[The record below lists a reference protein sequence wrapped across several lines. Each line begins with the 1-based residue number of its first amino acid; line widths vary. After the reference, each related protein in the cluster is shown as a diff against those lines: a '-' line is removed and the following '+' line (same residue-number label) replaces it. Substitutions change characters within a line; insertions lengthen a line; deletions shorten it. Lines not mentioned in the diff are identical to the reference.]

1 MELRDID
8 YFLAV
13 SSERSMRAAATR
25 LGLTQPA
32 LSKAIRRL
40 EDEVGAVLLDR
51 DARGVALTVYGR
63 SFLRHARSLQAGMT
77 EASSEIR
84 ALAAGTAG
92 LVRLGAGPRWQQWL
106 LPEAIRR
113 FRSAHPDVQ
122 LLVTGGTDD
131 VLKEQ
136 LSAGELDFIVASIPE
151 GTEFPALEGHGLVV
165 DEYRVVADRNHPL
178 RRAADPTLA
187 DLLRFAWVLP
197 NAKTYLMARFEAIL
211 RAHGL
216 TPPRP
221 MIETDLPTMRFALM
235 RGSDLLSVH
244 IVGQLRAFG
253 ETRILP
259 IEIAEARWQRPSGL
273 IQRRGIEPNP
283 AAVELMR
290 IMADLAARERC
301 DLASAPA
308 QCYSDDGRG
317 EGATLVTAA

>member
-13 SSERSMRAAATR
+13 AAERSMRAAALR

-32 LSKAIRRL
+32 LTKAIRRL

-84 ALAAGTAG
+84 ALAQGTAG

-113 FRSAHPDVQ
+113 FRRDHPDVQ
-122 LLVTGGTDD
+122 LVIVGGTDD

-136 LSAGELDFIVASIPE
+136 LTAGEIDFIIASIPE
-151 GTEFPALEGHGLVV
+151 GTEFPALEGKGLLA
-165 DEYRVVADRNHPL
+165 DEYRVVGDRDHPL
-178 RRAADPTLA
+178 RRKPQPTLA
-187 DLLRFAWVLP
+187 DLFDYPWILP
-197 NAKTYLMARFEAIL
+197 NPKTYLMARFEAIL

-216 TPPRP
+216 SPPRP
-221 MIETDLPTMRFALM
+221 IVETDLPTMRFALM
-235 RGSDLLSVH
+235 RGSTFLSVH
-244 IVGQLRAFG
+244 IMGQLRAFR
-253 ETRILP
+253 ESHILP
-259 IEIAEARWQRPSGL
+259 IEVAAARWHRSSGL
-273 IQRRGIEPNP
+273 IQRRGVEPNP
-283 AAVELMR
+283 AAVALMR
-290 IMADLAARERC
+290 IVETLAAEERT
-301 DLASAPA
+301 AEE
-308 QCYSDDGRG
+308 G
-317 EGATLVTAA
+317 EMLTTAA

>member
-13 SSERSMRAAATR
+13 AAERSMRAAALR

-32 LSKAIRRL
+32 LTKAIRRL

-51 DARGVALTVYGR
+51 DTRGVALTVYGH

-113 FRSAHPDVQ
+113 FRRLHPDVQ
-122 LLVTGGTDD
+122 LTVTGGTDD

-136 LSAGELDFIVASIPE
+136 LTAGELDFIVASIPE
-151 GTEFPALEGHGLVV
+151 GTEFPALEGQGLVV
-165 DEYRVVADRNHPL
+165 DEYRVVADRDHPL
-178 RRAADPTLA
+178 RQQAEATLA
-187 DLLRFAWVLP
+187 DLLSYPWVLP
-197 NAKTYLMARFEAIL
+197 NPHTYLMARFEAIL

-235 RGSDLLSVH
+235 RGSTFLSVH
-244 IVGQLRAFG
+244 IMGQLRAFG

-259 IEIAEARWQRPSGL
+259 IEIAEARWHRPSGL

-283 AAVELMR
+283 AAVALMQ
-290 IMADLAARERC
+290 IVESLSAEERKAE
-301 DLASAPA
+301 DGAP
-308 QCYSDDGRG
+308 
-317 EGATLVTAA
+317 LTAAA

>member
-13 SSERSMRAAATR
+13 AGERSMRAAAAR

-32 LSKAIRRL
+32 LTKAIRRL

-51 DARGVALTVYGR
+51 DTRGVALTVYGR

-113 FRSAHPDVQ
+113 FRRDRPDVQ
-122 LLVTGGTDD
+122 LVVVGGTDD

-136 LSAGELDFIVASIPE
+136 LTAGGLDFIVASIPE
-151 GTEFPALEGHGLVV
+151 GTEFPALSGSGLIV

-178 RRAADPTLA
+178 RRKADPTLA
-187 DLLRFAWVLP
+187 DLLAFPWVLP
-197 NAKTYLMARFEAIL
+197 NPKTYLMARFEAIL

-221 MIETDLPTMRFALM
+221 MVETDLPALRFALM
-235 RGSDLLSVH
+235 RGADFLSVH
-244 IVGQLRAFG
+244 IVGQLQAFG

-259 IEIAEARWQRPSGL
+259 IEVAEARWQRPSGL

-283 AAVELMR
+283 AAVALMR
-290 IMADLAARERC
+290 VIADLAARECR
-301 DLASAPA
+301 DRASDPA
-308 QCYSDDGRG
+308 ATGK
-317 EGATLVTAA
+317 GAKLVTAA

>member
-13 SSERSMRAAATR
+13 SAERSMRAAAVR

-32 LSKAIRRL
+32 LTKAIRRL
-40 EDEVGAVLLDR
+40 EDEVGALLLDR

-84 ALAAGTAG
+84 ALATGTAG

-113 FRSAHPDVQ
+113 FGAAHPDVQ
-122 LLVTGGTDD
+122 LVVVGGTDD

-136 LSAGELDFIVASIPE
+136 LTAGELDFIVASIPE
-151 GTEFPALEGHGLVV
+151 GTEFPALEGQGLLV
-165 DEYRVVADRNHPL
+165 DDYRVVADRDHPL
-178 RRAADPTLA
+178 RRTTTPTLA
-187 DLLRFAWVLP
+187 DLLAYPWVLP

-211 RAHGL
+211 RANGL
-216 TPPRP
+216 SPPRP
-221 MIETDLPTMRFALM
+221 VVETDLPAMRFALM
-235 RGSDLLSVH
+235 RGSSFLSVH

-253 ETRILP
+253 ESRILP
-259 IEIAEARWQRPSGL
+259 LEVAEARWQRPSGL

-283 AAVELMR
+283 AAVALMH
-290 IMADLAARERC
+290 IVTDLAARERAAL
-301 DLASAPA
+301 DRGTTMPG
-308 QCYSDDGRG
+308 DGAR
-317 EGATLVTAA
+317 LVTVA